1 MCHCTFIQTLE
12 CVTPRVNR
20 VVNFEHWM
28 IITCQGKFIS
38 CNKCTIQVGDV
49 DNKLCYVCVG
59 ARVYEK
65 SLYLPLNSAMNLKL
79 LLKIV
84 WKFSIWFFQVFAD
97 TFYLSIWFKCAYN
110 CCCILWCCFKI
121 LLRQVYY
128 LCHFKV
134 GICFWFCFV
143 FFSLNLRFS
152 WFLQWG
158 EEGDKNYLLQNR
170 TVRPAFPLSLCWH
183 LVERFFS
190 WFLRARAGIN
200 AA

>member
-20 VVNFEHWM
+20 VVNFEHRM
-28 IITCQGKFIS
+28 IIMCQGKFIS

-143 FFSLNLRFS
+143 FFHST
-152 WFLQWG
+152 W
-158 EEGDKNYLLQNR
+158 D
-170 TVRPAFPLSLCWH
+170 FPDFCNEVKKETKIIYCKIGLYVQLFHSAS
-183 LVERFFS
+183 VDT
-190 WFLRARAGIN
+190 
-200 AA
+200 